1 MEKTGT
7 RFIILIA
14 GVNKKERLK
23 PALAVA
29 DILRKWGIMSIFALP
44 DDSPFIKNVTE
55 KGYETVNVD
64 KFPEKKGFFGNILRS
79 LKRKSYLKN
88 AMKTLSTKH
97 IQGILTLGGITAEP
111 ILDAAVKTNTKI
123 FILEPNAVMSD
134 CNMEFVPNA
143 HRIYLPFAEML
154 NSAPRT
160 KVLVTGIPVEKDVM
174 TAEKRNIP
182 TNKKILVIFTCR
194 KDSYSINELVRTMF
208 RKYPEMRKEFFIL
221 QETGEKDVAS
231 VQRFY
236 DEVQVEALC
245 YMQYENR
252 GKYYK
257 TADVV
262 ISRPTADVVSE
273 LLAMHKPG
281 IFLPLPEHHDI
292 YQRHNAIM
300 VARKEIGYVVE
311 DGGSLAIRVK
321 KLYSALNS
329 FLVGNA
335 KIKQNIDKLDYEKA
349 AMKVAEDIE
358 KNLSGKV

>member
-1 MEKTGT
+1 MEKIGT
-7 RFIILIA
+7 RFIILVA

-29 DILRKWGIMSIFALP
+29 DILRKWGIMSMFAFP
-44 DDSPFIKNVTE
+44 DGSPFIKTVTE

-64 KFPEKKGFFGNILRS
+64 KFPEKKGFVGNFLRS
-79 LKRKSYLKN
+79 LKRKSSLKN
-88 AMKTLSTKH
+88 SMKTLSTKH
-97 IQGILTLGGITAEP
+97 IQAVLTLGGITSVP
-111 ILDAAVKTNTKI
+111 IMDAAVKMNLKI
-123 FILEPNAVMSD
+123 FMLEPNAVMSD
-134 CNMEFVPNA
+134 CNKEFISCA
-143 HRIYLPFAEML
+143 HRIYLPFAEMID
-154 NSAPRT
+154 SVPRS
-160 KVLVTGIPVEKDVM
+160 KALVAGVPVEKDVM

-182 TNKKILVIFTCR
+182 TNKKLLVIFTCR

-231 VQRFY
+231 IQRFY

-281 IFLPLPEHHDI
+281 IFLPLSEHYDV
-292 YQRHNAIM
+292 YQKHNAKV
-300 VARKEIGYVVE
+300 VAKKEIGFIVE
-311 DGGSLAIRVK
+311 DGGSMPMRVK
-321 KLYSALNS
+321 KLYTALNS

>member
-1 MEKTGT
+1 MEKMGT
-7 RFIILIA
+7 RFIILVA

-23 PALAVA
+23 PALAVSE
-29 DILRKWGIMSIFALP
+29 ILRKWGIMSVFAFP
-44 DDSPFIKNVTE
+44 DDSPFIKTVTE
-55 KGYETVNVD
+55 KGYETVTVD
-64 KFPEKKGFFGNILRS
+64 HFPENKGFIGNLLRS
-79 LKRKSYLKN
+79 LKRKSSLKN
-88 AMKTLSTKH
+88 SMKTLSTKH
-97 IQGILTLGGITAEP
+97 IQAILTVGGITAVP
-111 ILDAAVKTNTKI
+111 IMDAAVKMNLKI
-123 FILEPNAVMSD
+123 FMLEPNAVLSD
-134 CNMEFVPNA
+134 CNMQFVSSA
-143 HRIYLPFAEML
+143 HRVYLPFAEML
-154 NSAPRT
+154 NSAP
-160 KVLVTGIPVEKDVM
+160 KSKSLVTGIPVEKDVM

-182 TNKKILVIFTCR
+182 TNKKLLVIFTCR

-231 VQRFY
+231 IQRFY

-281 IFLPLPEHHDI
+281 IFLPISEHYDI
-292 YQRHNAIM
+292 YQKHNAKMI
-300 VARKEIGYVVE
+300 ARKEIGYVVE
-311 DGGSLAIRVK
+311 DGGSMPMRVK
-321 KLYSALNS
+321 KLYSALNA

-349 AMKVAEDIE
+349 TMKVAEDIE